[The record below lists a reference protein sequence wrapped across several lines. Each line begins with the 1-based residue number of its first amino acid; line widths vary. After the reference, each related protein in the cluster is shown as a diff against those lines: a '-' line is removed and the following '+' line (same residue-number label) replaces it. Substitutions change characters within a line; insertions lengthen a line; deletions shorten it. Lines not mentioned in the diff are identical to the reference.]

1 MLRRLVTATF
11 LIVTIAF
18 GGHARAVVVSYQGSL
33 SDPDQVFFIEFSLS
47 DPSTL
52 SIQGFGYGG
61 GVNGSGS
68 PIASGGFDTVISLFS
83 GVGASAVLIDSND
96 DGTCPAGSADPV
108 TGGCLD
114 STLFRDLLLPGQY
127 VIAVSASF
135 NVSVGPTLGDGFSGG
150 GSFTDVFGDVRTAN
164 YAIDLSVGSLSAVPE
179 PSTLALLLAPMALI
193 FVSRGRRARGS
204 RPIPLNRSALG
215 CDISSV

>member
-11 LIVTIAF
+11 LIASIAF
-18 GGHARAVVVSYQGSL
+18 VGHARASLVSYQGSL
-33 SDPDQVFFIEFSLS
+33 SDPDQVFLIDVSLS

-68 PIASGGFDTVISLFS
+68 PISSGGFDTVISLFS
-83 GVGASAVLIDSND
+83 GFGASAVLFDSND
-96 DGTCPAGSADPV
+96 DGTCPAGSPDPV

-135 NVSVGPTLGDGFSGG
+135 NIPVGPTLGDGFSGG
-150 GSFTDVFGDVRTAN
+150 GSFTDVFGDLRAAN
-164 YAIDLSVGSLSAVPE
+164 YAIDLSVSSLSAIPE
-179 PSTLALLLAPMALI
+179 PSTVALLLTPMALI
-193 FVSRGRRARGS
+193 CLSRGRRARAYAAS
-204 RPIPLNRSALG
+204 L
-215 CDISSV
+215 